1 MSMERSEPVGAGPE
15 LLCLQ
20 KWEEFTGWL
29 LEHTAKWPKSARF
42 SFVQKVDL
50 QALAVLEALVAA
62 RYEPAQRRGL
72 LREVNLR
79 LEQLRFLL
87 RMARGRA
94 VMPAAGF
101 EIAMREIDGVGR
113 MVHGW
118 RVAIGERAGSSRG
131 ETNRGEMNR
140 GEMNRGEALA
150 GSCESTP
157 MGRVAHGD
165 RGETDA
171 LAVATPAVHARGS
184 RPLVAELDGSV
195 TG

>member
-20 KWEEFTGWL
+20 KWEEATGWL

-42 SFVQKVDL
+42 SFVQKVDN

-62 RYEPAQRRGL
+62 RYEPGQRRNL

-87 RMARGRA
+87 RMARGRQ

-101 EIAMREIDGVGR
+101 EVAMREIDAVGR

-118 RVAIGERAGSSRG
+118 RVAIVERGGSKRMAVEVDAEGCERGVEGANENLSRVSAVAGRRG
-131 ETNRGEMNR
+131 EI
-140 GEMNRGEALA
+140 
-150 GSCESTP
+150 S
-157 MGRVAHGD
+157 GRVRRVAP
-165 RGETDA
+165 GET
-171 LAVATPAVHARGS
+171 H
-184 RPLVAELDGSV
+184 GSV
-195 TG
+195 PE

>member
-1 MSMERSEPVGAGPE
+1 MNMERSEPVGAGPE

-118 RVAIGERAGSSRG
+118 RVVIGERAGSSRIDAS
-131 ETNRGEMNR
+131 RGD
-140 GEMNRGEALA
+140 ALA
-150 GSCESTP
+150 GSYESAP
-157 MGRVAHGD
+157 IGCVARGD
-165 RGETDA
+165 RGETNA
-171 LAVATPAVHARGS
+171 LAAATPAVHVRGL
-184 RPLVAELDGSV
+184 RAPIAELDGSV